1 MLNPRPLVDAVVTAL
16 QSITPLVAAM
26 NGNAQNIF
34 AHHFVYGADQSL
46 ARAIYQMTAPSV
58 LVAWEGAKG
67 GNFNGTSLI
76 KDSVAI
82 YIRMGNQAG
91 QLLPVSYED
100 LWWLIVN
107 APVSVDGGAGTLN
120 IRYLHLVPGK
130 WEIPDN
136 PSIEHL
142 VDEEGMDRFC
152 AHFAFPQIG
161 DQ

>member
-1 MLNPRPLVDAVVTAL
+1 MLNPQPLVDAVVTAL
-16 QSITPLVAAM
+16 QTIAPLVAAM
-26 NGNAQNIF
+26 NGSQGNIY
-34 AHHFVYGADQSL
+34 AHHYVFGSDQSL
-46 ARAIYQMTAPSV
+46 ARAIYQMTAPSI
-58 LVAWEGAKG
+58 LVAWVGAKG
-67 GNFNGTSLI
+67 GNFDGATI
-76 KDSVAI
+76 VKDYVAI
-82 YIRMGNQAG
+82 YIRMANQAG
-91 QLLPVSYED
+91 EVAPVAYEE

-107 APVSVDGGAGTLN
+107 SPINGGTLN
-120 IRYLHLVPGK
+120 IRYVHLVPGK